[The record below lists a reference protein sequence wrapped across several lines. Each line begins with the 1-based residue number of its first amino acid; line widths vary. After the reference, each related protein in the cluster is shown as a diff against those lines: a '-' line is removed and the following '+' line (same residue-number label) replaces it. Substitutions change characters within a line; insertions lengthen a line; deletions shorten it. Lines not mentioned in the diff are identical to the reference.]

1 MNDHPENWVFLG
13 DSLTEGVGSSR
24 ISYVTELV
32 AQLRLRARE
41 DGGERPA
48 IHEVRLRKVD
58 PNHFDRFVRFNFA
71 GHLNADEQASRRTLW
86 LWNLACE
93 GRTLDTDGEWMPLL
107 NNLRPELIVIFRGSL
122 ESIVRPAMLQ
132 DGSWPWWVP
141 RAWRG
146 YAGMDPR
153 CYFSN
158 TWWRKAKQAFIDEV
172 KQKVRL
178 RLLQQQPGVSL
189 MDLDILIEHYGSLL
203 ARLRALSARLVVL
216 GLLPV
221 DGMRFPGSGER
232 FQRVNTE
239 LCKLAASAGA
249 EFVDWGS
256 SIVREFNGKEPFY
269 RDGFHPNLTGARV
282 LAGILRERLLPVT
295 AQSAQRQSVQ
305 PCHLA

>member
-1 MNDHPENWVFLG
+1 MNDRPENWVFLG

-58 PNHFDRFVRFNFA
+58 PNNFNRFVRFNFA
-71 GHLNADEQASRRTLW
+71 GYLNADEQASRRTLW

-93 GRTLDTDGEWMPLL
+93 GRTLDTDVEWMPMLH
-107 NNLRPELIVIFRGSL
+107 NLRPEMVVIFRGSL
-122 ESIVRPAMLQ
+122 ESIVRPAMLR

-158 TWWRKAKQAFIDEV
+158 TWWRKAKQVFIDEIR
-172 KQKVRL
+172 QEVRL
-178 RLLQQQPGVSL
+178 RLLQQEPGVSL
-189 MDLDILIEHYGSLL
+189 MDLDTLVEHYRTLL
-203 ARLRALSARLVVL
+203 AHLEGLGARVVVL
-216 GLLPV
+216 GLLPL
-221 DGMRFPGSGER
+221 DATRFPGSGER

-239 LCKLAASAGA
+239 LRKLADSAGA

-256 SIVREFNGKEPFY
+256 SIAREFNGKELFY
-269 RDGFHPNLTGARV
+269 RDGFHPNLAGARA
-282 LAGILRERLLPVT
+282 LAGILRERFFPVT
-295 AQSAQRQSVQ
+295 AQRARQQSVQ
-305 PCHLA
+305 SCHLA